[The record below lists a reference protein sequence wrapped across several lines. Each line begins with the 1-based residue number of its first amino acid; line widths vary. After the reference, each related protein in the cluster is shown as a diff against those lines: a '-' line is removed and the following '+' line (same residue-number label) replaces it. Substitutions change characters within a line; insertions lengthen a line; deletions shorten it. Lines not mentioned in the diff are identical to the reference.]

1 MEADQRYVS
10 PLTADV
16 SSYRAGNIELV
27 DFRVEIYKADAADL
41 GVDVLLSDVGDLI
54 VVDVREGPILEWNAA
69 NPRWAVRQG
78 DVILDVNGHN
88 SETQAI
94 VEALMVTG
102 TLTVTFGRP
111 VPVATSA
118 PAGRTRGAVKK
129 AAAARPRLRPPET
142 APAPTKAAV
151 AAGAGAAAGAASPD
165 EGSRGVGEEVDQI
178 DRLLRQTAIQP
189 KRKFRSAA
197 PVWKPSGSAATQP
210 VQWFPR
216 SPSDL
221 QQLGGSDLAAAEQDV
236 EEEPEVPRS
245 EWRMQ
250 AYARARAETVKIK
263 GLREAQHAAAKK
275 SLQLDRKLRLE
286 STVRANI
293 VRGSRWASK
302 LQGSPFAVDLFGESM
317 RSEEVMRSSEEA
329 ERRRA
334 KVEEKQKQPSTG
346 SLLSKAMAPDSRS
359 SMEKRQALERDRR
372 LRALRDVERS
382 NSRTTQIMREEEE
395 KAGTS
400 RRRAQATSRLE
411 AATGDE
417 DLYVKVVSTA

>member
-275 SLQLDRKLRLE
+275 SLQL
-286 STVRANI
+286 
-293 VRGSRWASK
+293 
-302 LQGSPFAVDLFGESM
+302 
-317 RSEEVMRSSEEA
+317 EVMRSSEEA